1 MAPAAA
7 SMTALFAALWS
18 RMGGWVAAALAGTGV
33 VLALL
38 AMGRRQGHAEVERQ
52 VAQDS
57 LEARE
62 RADAAS
68 AEYRA
73 DGAADRLRSGRF

>member
-1 MAPAAA
+1 MN
-7 SMTALFAALWS
+7 ALLTTLWS
-18 RMGGWVAAALAGTGV
+18 RIGGWVAVALAGAGA

-38 AMGRRQGHAEVERQ
+38 AMGRRQGRAEVERQ
-52 VAQDS
+52 VTQDN

-73 DGAADRLRSGRF
+73 DGAAGRLRSGRF

>member
-1 MAPAAA
+1 
-7 SMTALFAALWS
+7 MTALLASLWS
-18 RMGGWVAAALAGTGV
+18 RTGGWIAAALAGAGA
-33 VLALL
+33 VLAVL
-38 AMGRRQGHAEVERQ
+38 AMGRRQGRTEIERQ
-52 VAQDS
+52 VAQHS

-73 DGAADRLRSGRF
+73 DGAAGRLRSGRF

>member
-1 MAPAAA
+1 
-7 SMTALFAALWS
+7 MTALLAALWS
-18 RMGGWVAAALAGTGV
+18 RIGGWVAAVLTGV
-33 VLALL
+33 GAVLALQE
-38 AMGRRQGHAEVERQ
+38 MGRRQGRAEVEQQ
-52 VAQDS
+52 VVQDR

>member
-1 MAPAAA
+1 
-7 SMTALFAALWS
+7 MTALLAALWS
-18 RMGGWVAAALAGTGV
+18 RIGGWVAAVLAGAGA

-38 AMGRRQGHAEVERQ
+38 AMGRRQGRAEADRET
-52 VAQDS
+52 AQDS

-73 DGAADRLRSGRF
+73 DGAAERLRSGRF

>member
-1 MAPAAA
+1 
-7 SMTALFAALWS
+7 MTALFASLRS
-18 RMGGWVAAALAGTGV
+18 RIGGWVAAAFAGAGA

-38 AMGRRQGHAEVERQ
+38 AMGRRQGRAEVERQ
-52 VAQDS
+52 TAQDS
-57 LEARE
+57 LDARE

-73 DGAADRLRSGRF
+73 DGAAGRLRSGRY

>member
-1 MAPAAA
+1 
-7 SMTALFAALWS
+7 MTALLAALCS
-18 RMGGWVAAALAGTGV
+18 RIGGWVAAVLAGAIAV
-33 VLALL
+33 MALL
-38 AMGRRQGHAEVERQ
+38 AMGRRQGRADVERET
-52 VAQDS
+52 AQDS

-73 DGAADRLRSGRF
+73 DGAAERLRSARF

>member
-1 MAPAAA
+1 
-7 SMTALFAALWS
+7 MTALLAALWS
-18 RMGGWVAAALAGTGV
+18 RIGGWVAAALAGAGA

-38 AMGRRQGHAEVERQ
+38 AMGRRQGRAEVERQ
-52 VAQDS
+52 AARDT

-68 AEYRA
+68 TEYHA
-73 DGAADRLRSGRF
+73 DGAVERLRSGRF

>member
-1 MAPAAA
+1 
-7 SMTALFAALWS
+7 MTALLAALWS
-18 RMGGWVAAALAGTGV
+18 RIGGWAATVLAGAGA

-38 AMGRRQGHAEVERQ
+38 AVGRRQGRVEAERQ
-52 VAQDS
+52 AAQDA
-57 LEARE
+57 LQARE

-73 DGAADRLRSGRF
+73 DGAAERLRAGRF

>member
-1 MAPAAA
+1 
-7 SMTALFAALWS
+7 MTALLAALWS
-18 RMGGWVAAALAGTGV
+18 RIGGWAAAVLAGSGA

-38 AMGRRQGHAEVERQ
+38 AVGRRQGRAEIERQ

-73 DGAADRLRSGRF
+73 DGAAGRLRSGRF

>member
-1 MAPAAA
+1 
-7 SMTALFAALWS
+7 MTALLAALWS
-18 RMGGWVAAALAGTGV
+18 RIGGWAATVLAGAGA

-38 AMGRRQGHAEVERQ
+38 AMGRRQGRAEVERETTQ
-52 VAQDS
+52 GS

>member
-1 MAPAAA
+1 
-7 SMTALFAALWS
+7 MTALFAALWY
-18 RMGGWVAAALAGTGV
+18 RMGGWVAAVLAGAGA

-38 AMGRRQGHAEVERQ
+38 AMGRRQGRAEVEHQ
-52 VAQDS
+52 AAQHS

>member
-1 MAPAAA
+1 
-7 SMTALFAALWS
+7 MTALVADLWS
-18 RMGGWVAAALAGTGV
+18 RIGAWVAAVLASGGA

-38 AMGRRQGHAEVERQ
+38 AMGRRQGRAEVERQ
-52 VAQDS
+52 VVQDS

>member
-1 MAPAAA
+1 
-7 SMTALFAALWS
+7 MTALLAALWS
-18 RMGGWVAAALAGTGV
+18 RIGGWVVAVLAGAGA

-38 AMGRRQGHAEVERQ
+38 AMGRRQGRAEVERQ
-52 VAQDS
+52 VAQHS

>member
-1 MAPAAA
+1 
-7 SMTALFAALWS
+7 MTALLAALWS
-18 RMGGWVAAALAGTGV
+18 RIGGWVAATLAGAGA

-38 AMGRRQGHAEVERQ
+38 AMGRRQGRAEAERRMVQ
-52 VAQDS
+52 HS

>member
-1 MAPAAA
+1 MALL
-7 SMTALFAALWS
+7 TVLWS
-18 RMGGWVAAALAGTGV
+18 RIGGWVAAALAGAGA

-38 AMGRRQGHAEVERQ
+38 VMGRRQGRVAVERQ
-52 VAQDS
+52 AAQDK

-73 DGAADRLRSGRF
+73 DGAAERLRSGRF

>member
-1 MAPAAA
+1 
-7 SMTALFAALWS
+7 MTALLAALWS
-18 RMGGWVAAALAGTGV
+18 RIGGWVAAVLAGAGA

-38 AMGRRQGHAEVERQ
+38 AMGRRQGRAEVERQ
-52 VAQDS
+52 AAQDG

-73 DGAADRLRSGRF
+73 DGAADRLRTGRF

>member
-1 MAPAAA
+1 
-7 SMTALFAALWS
+7 MTALLAALWS
-18 RMGGWVAAALAGTGV
+18 RIGGWVAAALAGAGA

-38 AMGRRQGHAEVERQ
+38 AMGRRQGRADVERQ
-52 VAQDS
+52 VTQDN
-57 LEARE
+57 LQARE

-73 DGAADRLRSGRF
+73 DGAAERLRAGRF

>member
-1 MAPAAA
+1 VN
-7 SMTALFAALWS
+7 ALLTTLWS
-18 RMGGWVAAALAGTGV
+18 RIGGWVAVALAGAGA

-38 AMGRRQGHAEVERQ
+38 AMGRRQGRAEVERQ
-52 VAQDS
+52 VTQDN

-73 DGAADRLRSGRF
+73 DGAAGRLRSGRF

>member
-1 MAPAAA
+1 
-7 SMTALFAALWS
+7 MTALLAGLWS
-18 RMGGWVAAALAGTGV
+18 RIGGWVAAALAGAGA

-38 AMGRRQGHAEVERQ
+38 AMGRRQGRVEEEQQAARDALQ
-52 VAQDS
+52 V
-57 LEARE
+57 RE

-73 DGAADRLRSGRF
+73 DGAAGRLRSGRF

>member
-1 MAPAAA
+1 
-7 SMTALFAALWS
+7 MTALLAALWS
-18 RMGGWVAAALAGTGV
+18 RIGGWVAAALAGAGA

-38 AMGRRQGHAEVERQ
+38 AMGRRQGRADVERQ
-52 VAQDS
+52 VTQDN
-57 LEARE
+57 LQARE

-73 DGAADRLRSGRF
+73 DGAGERLRSGRF

>member
-1 MAPAAA
+1 
-7 SMTALFAALWS
+7 MTAMFAALWS
-18 RMGGWVAAALAGTGV
+18 RMGGWVAAVLAGAGA

-38 AMGRRQGHAEVERQ
+38 AVGRRQGRAEAEQQAARDALQ
-52 VAQDS
+52 
-57 LEARE
+57 ARE

>member
-1 MAPAAA
+1 
-7 SMTALFAALWS
+7 MTALLAALWS
-18 RMGGWVAAALAGTGV
+18 RIGGWVTAGLAGAGA

-38 AMGRRQGHAEVERQ
+38 ATGRRQGRAEVERQ
-52 VAQDS
+52 AAQET

-73 DGAADRLRSGRF
+73 DGAAGRLRSGRF

>member
-1 MAPAAA
+1 
-7 SMTALFAALWS
+7 MTALLAALWS
-18 RMGGWVAAALAGTGV
+18 RIGGWVAAVLAGAGA

-38 AMGRRQGHAEVERQ
+38 VMGRRQGRAEIERQ
-52 VAQDS
+52 VAQDT

-73 DGAADRLRSGRF
+73 DGAAERLRSGRF

>member
-1 MAPAAA
+1 
-7 SMTALFAALWS
+7 MTALFAALSS
-18 RMGGWVAAALAGTGV
+18 RIGGWVAAVLAGAGA

-38 AMGRRQGHAEVERQ
+38 AMGRRQGRAEVERQ
-52 VAQDS
+52 TAQDS
-57 LEARE
+57 LAARE

>member
-1 MAPAAA
+1 
-7 SMTALFAALWS
+7 MTALLAACWS
-18 RMGGWVAAALAGTGV
+18 RIGGWVAAVLAGAGA

-38 AMGRRQGHAEVERQ
+38 AVGRRQGRAEIEHQ

-57 LEARE
+57 LDARE

-73 DGAADRLRSGRF
+73 DGAAGRLRSGRF

>member
-1 MAPAAA
+1 
-7 SMTALFAALWS
+7 MTALLAAIWS
-18 RMGGWVAAALAGTGV
+18 RIGGWVAAALASAGA

-38 AMGRRQGHAEVERQ
+38 AMGRRQGRAEVERQ
-52 VAQDS
+52 AAQDII
-57 LEARE
+57 EARE

-73 DGAADRLRSGRF
+73 DGAAGRLRSGRF

>member
-1 MAPAAA
+1 
-7 SMTALFAALWS
+7 MTALLASLWF
-18 RMGGWVAAALAGTGV
+18 RIGGWVAAALAGAGA

-38 AMGRRQGHAEVERQ
+38 AMGRRQVRAEVERQ

-73 DGAADRLRSGRF
+73 DGAAGRLRSGRF

>member
-1 MAPAAA
+1 
-7 SMTALFAALWS
+7 MTALLASLRS
-18 RMGGWVAAALAGTGV
+18 RIGGWVAAALAGAGA

-38 AMGRRQGHAEVERQ
+38 AMGRRQGRAEVERQ

-57 LEARE
+57 FEARE

-73 DGAADRLRSGRF
+73 DGATGRLRSGRF

>member
-1 MAPAAA
+1 
-7 SMTALFAALWS
+7 MTALLAALSS
-18 RMGGWVAAALAGTGV
+18 RIGGWVAAALGGATA

-38 AMGRRQGHAEVERQ
+38 AMGRRQGRAEVEGQ
-52 VAQDS
+52 VTQDN

-62 RADAAS
+62 RADVAS

-73 DGAADRLRSGRF
+73 DGAAERLRSGRF

>member
-1 MAPAAA
+1 
-7 SMTALFAALWS
+7 MTALLAALWS
-18 RMGGWVAAALAGTGV
+18 RIGGWVAAVLAGAGA

-38 AMGRRQGHAEVERQ
+38 AMGRRQGRAEVERQ
-52 VAQDS
+52 TAQDS

-73 DGAADRLRSGRF
+73 DGAAGRLRSGRF

>member
-1 MAPAAA
+1 
-7 SMTALFAALWS
+7 MTALLASLWS
-18 RMGGWVAAALAGTGV
+18 PIGGWVAPALAGAGA

-38 AMGRRQGHAEVERQ
+38 AMGRRQGRAEAEQHA
-52 VAQDS
+52 AQES

-73 DGAADRLRSGRF
+73 DGAAGRLRSGRF

>member
-1 MAPAAA
+1 
-7 SMTALFAALWS
+7 MTALLAALWS
-18 RMGGWVAAALAGTGV
+18 RIGGWVAAALAGAGA

-38 AMGRRQGHAEVERQ
+38 AMGRRQGRADVERQ
-52 VAQDS
+52 VTQDN
-57 LEARE
+57 LQARE

-73 DGAADRLRSGRF
+73 DGAAERLRSSRF

>member
-1 MAPAAA
+1 
-7 SMTALFAALWS
+7 MTALLAALWS
-18 RMGGWVAAALAGTGV
+18 RIGGWVAAVLAGGGA

-38 AMGRRQGHAEVERQ
+38 AMGRRQGRAEAERQ
-52 VAQDS
+52 VVQDN

-73 DGAADRLRSGRF
+73 DGAADRLRTGRF